1 MLNLYLVNLLI
12 SVVVFIIFK
21 IFRIKSSNIYF
32 LLMTIIPGIGIVFVA
47 TLSICKKIIKADNGR
62 EVLDR
67 ENEFDKSI
75 SLLIRQAELKNKKEL
90 IPIEDALE
98 LNDEHIKRKVV
109 IEALKSDTY
118 DYLGFLMSALKD
130 EDTETS
136 HYAATAVTD
145 IRRKLTINLQKME
158 KEYKENKY
166 DKEIAEEYTDI
177 IKKCIESKL
186 LDSKTE
192 NRLLWKNKEVL
203 EKLVD
208 KYGYNEEYLDEIIRL
223 YIKLGEYDRAKFFCN
238 NYIKNFGKS
247 EKPYIFLLEI
257 YYNLRD
263 RISFNKTLKS
273 LIESNITLDNKILKT
288 LEFWIEGEQ
297 YV

>member
-1 MLNLYLVNLLI
+1 MINLYLVNLLI
-12 SVVVFIIFK
+12 STVVFIIFK
-21 IFRIKSSNIYF
+21 IFRIKSRNIYF

-47 TLSICKKIIKADNGR
+47 TLSICKKLIKTDNGR
-62 EVLDR
+62 ELLDR

-75 SLLIRQAELKNKKEL
+75 SLLIREAELKNKKEL
-90 IPIEDALE
+90 IPVEDALA
-98 LNDEHIKRKVV
+98 LNDDHIKRKVV
-109 IEALKSDTY
+109 IDALKSETY

-145 IRRKLTINLQKME
+145 LRRKLTINLQKME
-158 KEYKENKY
+158 KEYRENQY
-166 DKEIAEEYTDI
+166 DKEIAKEYTDI
-177 IKKCIESKL
+177 IKRCIESKL
-186 LDSKTE
+186 LDRKTE
-192 NRLLWKNKEVL
+192 NRLLCKNKEVL
-203 EKLVD
+203 EILVD
-208 KYGYNEEYLDEIIRL
+208 KYGYNEEYLDEMIRL
-223 YIKLGEYDRAKFFCN
+223 YITLGEYDRAKFLCN

-263 RISFNKTLKS
+263 KKSFNKTIKS
-273 LIESNITLDNKILKT
+273 LIESNITLDNKNLKI
-288 LEFWIEGEQ
+288 LEFWIEGEE